1 MSDIHDGGRP
11 MANGNTMGTTAGAG
25 DESLR
30 LDGNAAAG
38 MLSEIFAVEMTSA
51 RVTCAHCGRTGS
63 LASLLMYDGQIGTV
77 LRCPTC
83 DAVQLRIARIQGQY
97 WMDLRG
103 MASMRIVPASPA

>member
-1 MSDIHDGGRP
+1 
-11 MANGNTMGTTAGAG
+11 MADRNTMGTTTDTS

-38 MLSEIFAVEMTSA
+38 MLAEIFAVEMSSA
-51 RVTCAHCGRTGS
+51 QVTCAHCGRTGS
-63 LASLLMYDGQIGTV
+63 LGSLLMYGGQIGTV

-83 DAVQLRIARIQGQY
+83 DAVQLRIARIHEQY

-103 MASMRIVPASPA
+103 MATMRIAPASPA